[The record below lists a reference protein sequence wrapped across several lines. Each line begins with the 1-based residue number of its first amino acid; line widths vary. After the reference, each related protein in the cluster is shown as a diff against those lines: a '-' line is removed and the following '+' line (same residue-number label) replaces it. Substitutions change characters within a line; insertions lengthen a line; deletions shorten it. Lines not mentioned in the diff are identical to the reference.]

1 VLLISILK
9 WKTGIIPIVQII
21 ANHIPIMAMIA
32 EQTIATTEKS
42 TSPRLTPRNF
52 LKKVLDTPIL
62 FGTGFALEEEFFINY
77 LF

>member
-1 VLLISILK
+1 
-9 WKTGIIPIVQII
+9 
-21 ANHIPIMAMIA
+21 MIA